1 MHDERHERSERSER
15 TAYDVVVV
23 GSGAGAMTAALR
35 AHDQGLSVLVV
46 EKSNVYGGTTAVSG
60 GGIWIPCNDQI
71 AALGG
76 NDSYGEAITYLRDVV
91 GEDFDPRRID
101 AYLENGPQMVAY
113 LERHA
118 QTRFHAVPR
127 YPDYYPDRNGGKPGY
142 RTMEPAAFDAAR
154 LGEHFDTL
162 RAPSPSTLIGGR
174 VAMTQIEAHTIVTKE
189 RGWLRLTARLMLRY
203 ATDFRWRR
211 RTSRDRRLTLGN
223 ALVASL
229 RAALAQRGIAL
240 WLDTP
245 MRSLQVDGER
255 VNGVIV
261 ERNGQRVVVRAAHGV
276 VLACGGFEA
285 NQAMREQYLPKPT
298 RAEWSA
304 APPIN
309 TGDGIRAGLALGA
322 DVALMSVVW
331 GVPTVRVPGEE
342 KQRGLFVERS
352 APRCVM
358 VNRLGCRFVNESAPY
373 PDVIEAM
380 YADHA
385 RTHANVPAWLI
396 FDAEY
401 RKRYP
406 CGVLLPGSV
415 QPDSKIPAGWLDSVI
430 YRADTLAGLAAKI
443 GVDADGLAQTV
454 VRMNGYAAT
463 GVDAEFGKGGNVFD
477 RYYGDATSKPNPC
490 LGPIERAPFYAL
502 RIDPGEIG
510 TKGGLC
516 TDAHARVL
524 RPDGSVIDGLYAL
537 GNTSAAVMGKTYP
550 GPGSTIGPAMTFGYV
565 AANHIAAAR
574 QAVEATTR

>member
-1 MHDERHERSERSER
+1 MHDDRHDSFGDA
-15 TAYDVVVV
+15 TYDVVVV

-46 EKSNVYGGTTAVSG
+46 EKSTVYGGTTAVSG

-76 NDSYGEAITYLRDVV
+76 SDSYDEAIMYLRDVV
-91 GEDFDPRRID
+91 GEDFDARRID
-101 AYLENGPQMVAY
+101 AYLDNGPKMVAY
-113 LERHA
+113 LAKHA
-118 QTRFHAVPR
+118 HTRFNAVPR
-127 YPDYYPDRNGGKPGY
+127 YPDYYPDRKGGKPGY
-142 RTMEPAAFDAAR
+142 RTMEPAPFDAAR
-154 LGEHFDTL
+154 LGAHFDTL
-162 RAPSPSTLIGGR
+162 RAPSPATLIGGR
-174 VAMTQIEAHTIVTKE
+174 IAMTQIEAHTILAKE
-189 RGWLRLTARLMLRY
+189 RGWLRLAARLMLRY
-203 ATDFRWRR
+203 ATDFKWRR
-211 RTSRDRRLTLGN
+211 RTPRDRRLTLGN

-229 RAALAQRGIAL
+229 RAALEQRGIAL
-240 WLDTP
+240 WLATP
-245 MRSLQVDGER
+245 MRSLHTDGAR
-255 VNGVIV
+255 VNGVVV
-261 ERNGQRVVVRAAHGV
+261 ERDGRPFGIRATHGV

-285 NQAMREQYLPKPT
+285 NQAMRDQYLPKPT

-322 DVALMSVVW
+322 DVALMGFVW

-358 VNRLGCRFVNESAPY
+358 VNRLGRRFVNESAPY
-373 PDVIEAM
+373 PDVIHAM

-385 RTHANVPAWLI
+385 NTQANVPAWLI

-415 QPDSKIPAGWLDSVI
+415 QPDSRIPPGWLDSVI
-430 YRADTLAGLAAKI
+430 YRAGSLAELAAKI
-443 GVDADGLAQTV
+443 GVDAQGLAQTV
-454 VRMNGYAAT
+454 ERMNGYALT
-463 GVDAEFGKGGNVFD
+463 GIDTEFGKGGNLFD
-477 RYYGDATSKPNPC
+477 RYYGDSSSKPNPC

-502 RIDPGEIG
+502 RVDPGEIG
-510 TKGGLC
+510 TKGGLR

-524 RPDGSVIDGLYAL
+524 RSDGSVIDGLYAL

-565 AANHIAAAR
+565 AADHIAAAR
-574 QAVEATTR
+574 SDRFL

>member
-1 MHDERHERSERSER
+1 MQGDRHDCAGDA
-15 TAYDVVVV
+15 TYDVVVV

-35 AHDQGLSVLVV
+35 AHDQGLSVLIV
-46 EKSNVYGGTTAVSG
+46 EKSPVYGGTTAVSG

-76 NDSYGEAITYLRDVV
+76 NDSYDEAIAYLREVV
-91 GEDFDPRRID
+91 GEDFDRPRID
-101 AYLENGPQMVAY
+101 AYLEHGPKMVAY
-113 LERHA
+113 LAQHA

-127 YPDYYPDRNGGKPGY
+127 YPDYYPDRVGGKPGY

-154 LGEHFDTL
+154 LGTHFDTL
-162 RAPSPSTLIGGR
+162 RAPSPATLIAGR
-174 VAMTQIEAHTIVTKE
+174 IAMTQIEAHTIVTKE

-211 RTSRDRRLTLGN
+211 RTARDRRLTLGN

-245 MRSLQVDGER
+245 MRALQSDGAR
-255 VNGVIV
+255 VNGVVV
-261 ERNGQRVVVRAAHGV
+261 ERNGRTVGIHATHGV

-322 DVALMSVVW
+322 GVALMDFVW

-358 VNRLGCRFVNESAPY
+358 VNGLGRRFVNESAPY
-373 PDVIEAM
+373 PDVIHAM
-380 YADHA
+380 IADHA
-385 RTHANVPAWLI
+385 QTQACVPAWLV

-401 RKRYP
+401 RQRYP

-415 QPDSKIPAGWLDSVI
+415 QPDSRIPAGWLDSVI
-430 YRADTLAGLAAKI
+430 YRADTLAELAAKI
-443 GVDADGLAQTV
+443 GVDAGGLAQTV
-454 VRMNGYAAT
+454 ERMNGYAAT
-463 GVDAEFGKGGNVFD
+463 GIDAEFGKGGNRFD
-477 RYYGDATSKPNPC
+477 RYYGDPSSKPNPC

-510 TKGGLC
+510 TKGGLR

-524 RPDGSVIDGLYAL
+524 RPDGTAIDGLYAL

-565 AANHIAAAR
+565 AANHIAAVR
-574 QAVEATTR
+574 QPAGEAFSG

>member
-1 MHDERHERSERSER
+1 MQGDRHDCAGDA
-15 TAYDVVVV
+15 TYDVVVV

-46 EKSNVYGGTTAVSG
+46 EKSPVYGGTTAVSG

-76 NDSYGEAITYLRDVV
+76 NDSYDEAIAYLREVV
-91 GEDFDPRRID
+91 GEDFDRPRID
-101 AYLENGPQMVAY
+101 AYLEHGPKMVAY
-113 LERHA
+113 LAQHA

-127 YPDYYPDRNGGKPGY
+127 YPDYYPDRVGGKPGY

-154 LGEHFDTL
+154 LGTHFDTL
-162 RAPSPSTLIGGR
+162 RAPSPATLIAGR
-174 VAMTQIEAHTIVTKE
+174 IAMTQIEAHTIVTKE

-211 RTSRDRRLTLGN
+211 RTARDRRLTLGN

-245 MRSLQVDGER
+245 MRALRSDGAR
-255 VNGVIV
+255 VNGVVV
-261 ERNGQRVVVRAAHGV
+261 ERNGRTVGIHATHGV

-322 DVALMSVVW
+322 GVALMDFVW

-358 VNRLGCRFVNESAPY
+358 VNGLGRRFVNESAPY
-373 PDVIEAM
+373 PDVIHAM
-380 YADHA
+380 IADHA
-385 RTHANVPAWLI
+385 QTQACVPAWLV

-401 RKRYP
+401 RQRYP

-415 QPDSKIPAGWLDSVI
+415 QPDSRIPAGWLDSVI
-430 YRADTLAGLAAKI
+430 YRADTLAELAAKI
-443 GVDADGLAQTV
+443 GVDAGGLAQTV
-454 VRMNGYAAT
+454 ERMNGYAAT
-463 GVDAEFGKGGNVFD
+463 GIDAEFGKGGNRFD
-477 RYYGDATSKPNPC
+477 RYYGDPSSKPNPC

-510 TKGGLC
+510 TKGGLR

-524 RPDGSVIDGLYAL
+524 RPDGTAIDGLYAL

-565 AANHIAAAR
+565 AANHIAAVR
-574 QAVEATTR
+574 QPAGEAFSG